1 MQLKPLDE
9 SWSSVLREEFN
20 ADYFANLIH
29 LIQAEKNE
37 DKTIYPPASSIFR
50 AFDSTPF
57 SKVKVEYTKQDPD
70 GNPGQKKSF
79 TWDIAENKEV

>member
-1 MQLKPLDE
+1 MQFKPIDE

-20 ADYFANLIH
+20 ADYFANLVH

-57 SKVKVEYTKQDPD
+57 SKVKVVILGQDPYH
-70 GNPGQKKSF
+70 G
-79 TWDIAENKEV
+79 E